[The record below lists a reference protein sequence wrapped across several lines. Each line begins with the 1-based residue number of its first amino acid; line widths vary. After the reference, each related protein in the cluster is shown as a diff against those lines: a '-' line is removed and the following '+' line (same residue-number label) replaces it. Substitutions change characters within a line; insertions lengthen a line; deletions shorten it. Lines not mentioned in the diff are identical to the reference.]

1 MSQQGKGRIAARLLD
16 DDHSDEVLGAVTV
29 LTGAR
34 WAANATLRFSG
45 PFIAIIGRGLGVS
58 LGDMGVAL
66 SVGELSGVTAP
77 AVGRA
82 VDRQPRRRAMVA
94 GLAMVATAAALAAA
108 SPNVAVFAVAFTM
121 ICVGKIVFDSAMG
134 AWIADRV
141 AYERR
146 SQITGF
152 TETSWALAML
162 VAVPLLGIVTAVSS
176 WRVAFAIMAIV
187 GAQCSWL
194 VHRHIADAPAR
205 VAHRSE
211 GRSVKAMLRVGWPVY
226 IGFGVLMTAANCVFV
241 VFGAWFQDSFG
252 MSTVQ
257 VAVTA
262 TTLGL
267 AELMASL
274 GSMRFTDRVGK
285 RRSVVFGAAVM
296 APVGCALGFADH
308 SVVAGI
314 VLIAV
319 YFLAFEYAIVSG
331 IPLIGEIMPTA
342 RASSIGLAVGL
353 GTVGR
358 GISAIVATRAYD
370 EWGIVAPGLMAA
382 GCATTVVLLYGFGAR
397 RLHQ

>member
-1 MSQQGKGRIAARLLD
+1 
-16 DDHSDEVLGAVTV
+16 
-29 LTGAR
+29 
-34 WAANATLRFSG
+34 
-45 PFIAIIGRGLGVS
+45 
-58 LGDMGVAL
+58 
-66 SVGELSGVTAP
+66 
-77 AVGRA
+77 
-82 VDRQPRRRAMVA
+82 
-94 GLAMVATAAALAAA
+94 
-108 SPNVAVFAVAFTM
+108 
-121 ICVGKIVFDSAMG
+121 
-134 AWIADRV
+134 
-141 AYERR
+141 
-146 SQITGF
+146 
-152 TETSWALAML
+152 
-162 VAVPLLGIVTAVSS
+162 
-176 WRVAFAIMAIV
+176 
-187 GAQCSWL
+187 
-194 VHRHIADAPAR
+194 
-205 VAHRSE
+205 

-342 RASSIGLAVGL
+342 RASSIGLAVGF

-370 EWGIVAPGLMAA
+370 EWGIVAPGLMAT